1 VTRTPDPAAGPPSG
15 RVAQAPV
22 PGEPAT
28 SPPRVAGGKTSP
40 RDVADGAA
48 AGKPHPD
55 PGAALGHE
63 AAPGRGRAQAP
74 AGEGRTG
81 SVTPAGT
88 SGAEWRKK
96 VKAATSAKNAAQ
108 RRGRGRYTRVADRTA
123 GDQYRP
129 GMAVRKPPAGGEP
142 DGAA

>member
-1 VTRTPDPAAGPPSG
+1 MTRTPDPATGPPSG
-15 RVAQAPV
+15 RVAQAPE

-28 SPPRVAGGKTSP
+28 HLPPRVAGGKTSP

-96 VKAATSAKNAAQ
+96 VKAATSALHAAQ
-108 RRGRGRYTRVADRTA
+108 RRQSHRYTRVADRAA
-123 GDQYRP
+123 GDQYKP
-129 GMAVRKPPAGGEP
+129 GMAVRKPPEP
-142 DGAA
+142 PRGAA